1 MATAICQNFA
11 HVAAVR
17 FFLGVFECALTPS
30 FIMITGMWY
39 TRKEQPFRIGICESA
54 PSIFPSALTLM

>member
-39 TRKEQPFRIGICESA
+39 TRKEQPFRIGICKFKRPA
-54 PSIFPSALTLM
+54 RADRQGTR